1 VHSTTEVAYIALG
14 SNVGDRDRHLLTARV
29 ALAALPNSRI
39 LAESAI
45 EETPP
50 IGPISQP
57 NYLNQMVAL
66 ETGLDPSQ
74 LLEHLLRIEREH
86 GRERKERWGPR
97 SLDLDIV
104 MFGDRRVATERLT
117 IPHPQV
123 SHRDFWQ
130 RELIELRGDWR

>member
-74 LLEHLLRIEREH
+74 LLEHLLCIEREH